1 MEALIVGF
9 LTAITVSVGALFWQ
23 LLVRPEV
30 LLTLLGDRGAIEA
43 GWFKQHSG
51 TLTAL
56 RWTTGVMV
64 LLLGFFTGLTLT
76 FLSSTGS

>member
-9 LTAITVSVGALFWQ
+9 LTAITVTLGALYWQ

-30 LLTLLGDRGAIEA
+30 LLTLWGDKSAVEA
-43 GWFKQHSG
+43 GWFERHPG

-56 RWTTGVMV
+56 RWTIGTVV
-64 LLLGFFTGLTLT
+64 LLLGFLTGLALT

>member
-56 RWTTGVMV
+56 
-64 LLLGFFTGLTLT
+64 
-76 FLSSTGS
+76 